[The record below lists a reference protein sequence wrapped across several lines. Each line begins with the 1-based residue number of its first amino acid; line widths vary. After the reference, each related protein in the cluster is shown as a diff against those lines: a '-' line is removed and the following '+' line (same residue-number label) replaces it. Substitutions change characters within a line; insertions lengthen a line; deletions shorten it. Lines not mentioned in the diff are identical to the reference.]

1 MMTSTDLVTTAR
13 TLAEHHHDGQVDQA
27 GAPYLGHIL
36 RVAEMVSPQEA
47 EYVAAALLHDIL
59 EDTDATEADLAA
71 AGIPEVVI
79 AAVVILTKTGGPLDD
94 YYARAGQSHRP
105 GRQARRRGRQ
115 QRSVPAVPPRAS
127 GTGPADPQ
135 VRQSPYGPFGLTAPR
150 TAAEL
155 QR

>member
-1 MMTSTDLVTTAR
+1 MMTNTDLVSTAR

-94 YYARAGQSHRP
+94 YYARVRTNPIALAVKLADVADNSDPSRLS
-105 GRQARRRGRQ
+105 RLE
-115 QRSVPAVPPRAS
+115 PAVRDRLTRKYAK
-127 GTGPADPQ
+127 A
-135 VRQSPYGPFGLTAPR
+135 LTA
-150 TAAEL
+150 L
-155 QR
+155 LG